1 VPFKP
6 NHLSLVAGS
15 GAPIE
20 AVSTGPAWD
29 DSELLSAL
37 RAGNPEAATALYD
50 RTRRIVERTVRRLL
64 GARDS
69 DAEDICQL
77 AFIELVN
84 TADGFRGDC
93 PLDAWVSV
101 VTARTVY
108 KHLRRRKLEQRVFT
122 RSPLQAVPDIA
133 PAPRHSSVLR
143 DLVRRVSDHLTHV
156 DDSRALTF
164 LLHDAYGYD
173 LKEIAQIT
181 GVSVAAAQ
189 SRLVRG
195 RREVQER
202 IANDPWLAHA
212 LDDLHEPGDT

>member
-1 VPFKP
+1 VPVKP
-6 NHLSLVAGS
+6 NHLSLIAGS
-15 GAPIE
+15 GAPTE
-20 AVSTGPAWD
+20 PVKTGPALD
-29 DSELLSAL
+29 DSELLTAL
-37 RAGNPEAATALYD
+37 RAGEPQAATALYD

-64 GARDS
+64 GTRDS

-84 TADGFRGDC
+84 TADAFRGDC

-101 VTARTVY
+101 VSARTVY
-108 KHLRRRKLEQRVFT
+108 KHLRRRKLERRVF
-122 RSPLQAVPDIA
+122 SHSALQAVPDIV
-133 PAPRHSSVLR
+133 PAARHSSLLR
-143 DLVRRVSDHLTHV
+143 DLLRRVSDHVKRV

-173 LKEIAQIT
+173 LKEIAHIT

-202 IANDPWLAHA
+202 IANDPGLARA